1 MIDRFIKTAKKI
13 KARIVLPEFYD
24 GRIQEAAK
32 KSRDFSVPVFP
43 CWNDAEISL
52 AKKSGAGFV
61 DCREVHKD
69 LARGYSKITG
79 IKLRTAEVIV
89 KDKLISAALLLKL
102 GYVDAMVGG
111 CVYTSGDFIAVSKQ
125 VIGLRKG
132 IRVPSSFFIMDVP
145 GFGQYVY
152 ADASVNPNPTAEE
165 LADIAVMTGISAKQL
180 LGIKP
185 RIAMLSFS
193 TKGSA
198 EHPDVCKVVR
208 ATELAKK
215 KGKKFGLLVDGEL
228 QADAAL
234 RLDVAKRKIKGQIG
248 EVAGRANVL
257 IFPDLDAG
265 NIAYKLTQYF
275 GKARAYGPILQGFAK
290 PLSDLP
296 RGARVEDIIGIL
308 AIVSVLSQQK

>member
-1 MIDRFIKTAKKI
+1 MTERFIQKAKKT
-13 KARIVLPEFYD
+13 KAKIVLPEFYD
-24 GRIQEAAK
+24 ERIQKAAK
-32 KSRDFSVPVFP
+32 KAKDFAVPVFP
-43 CWNDAEISL
+43 CWIEEDVALS
-52 AKKSGAGFV
+52 KK
-61 DCREVHKD
+61 C
-69 LARGYSKITG
+69 G
-79 IKLRTAEVIV
+79 IKYIDCSSIQKELTKAYIKLSKVKARTAEAIV

-102 GYVDAMVGG
+102 GYVDGMVGG

-125 VIGLRKG
+125 IIGLKKG
-132 IRVPSSFFIMDVP
+132 IRIPSSFFIMDVP

-165 LADIAVMTGISAKQL
+165 LADIAVMTGINVKKL

-198 EHPDVCKVVR
+198 EHPDVHKVIK
-208 ATELAKK
+208 ATKIAQK
-215 KGKKFGLLVDGEL
+215 KGKRFGLAIDGEL

-234 RLDVAKRKIKGQIG
+234 RLDVAKRKIKGDLG
-248 EVAGRANVL
+248 KVAGRANVL

-275 GKARAYGPILQGFAK
+275 GKAFAYGPILQGFNKA
-290 PLSDLP
+290 LSDLS
-296 RGARVEDIIGIL
+296 RGAKVEDIIGII
-308 AIVSVLSQQK
+308 AIVSVLAKSR